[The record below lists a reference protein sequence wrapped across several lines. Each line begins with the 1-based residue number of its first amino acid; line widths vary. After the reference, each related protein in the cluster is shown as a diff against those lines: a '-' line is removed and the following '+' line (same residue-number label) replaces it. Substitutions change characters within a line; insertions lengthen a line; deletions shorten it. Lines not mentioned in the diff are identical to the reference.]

1 MSFKVSESFYNVG
14 LSILFSLNRCH
25 YLRSLCL
32 TLSYFQRG
40 SKGAYHIKQQKT
52 APFST
57 DSCRYN
63 IHSVGTLRDAT
74 VVDTTGAGDA
84 FIAGYIMSLVA
95 QNLPFDHCISFD
107 RDSSTSNAND
117 DISDDALCNLTM
129 FRLRF
134 ASWVSGRKLGGPG
147 AQGAL
152 PSAKDVDEC
161 LGVTYASVQEKLALL
176 VG

>member
-1 MSFKVSESFYNVG
+1 MAREVANEVIVG
-14 LSILFSLNRCH
+14 EIHLYQPGVGGHEVVVETNAGEGI
-25 YLRSLCL
+25 
-32 TLSYFQRG
+32 G
-40 SKGAYHIKQQKT
+40 M
-52 APFST
+52 T
-57 DSCRYN
+57 DADYEKA
-63 IHSVGTLRDAT
+63 GAT

-107 RDSSTSNAND
+107 RGDSSSNSNANGD
-117 DISDDALCNLTM
+117 TSDDALCNLTM

-134 ASWVSGRKLGGPG
+134 ASWVAGRKLGGPG

-152 PSAKDVDEC
+152 PSAKDVDEY
-161 LGVTYASVQEKLALL
+161 LGVTYPSVQEKLAVL

>member
-1 MSFKVSESFYNVG
+1 MTMAYRSNSSFNRFNSSQFVSNV
-14 LSILFSLNRCH
+14 SSH
-25 YLRSLCL
+25 SYCL
-32 TLSYFQRG
+32 ASKRG

-52 APFST
+52 APFSN

-63 IHSVGTLRDAT
+63 VHSVGTLRDAT

-107 RDSSTSNAND
+107 RDSSNSNAD
-117 DISDDALCNLTM
+117 VDISDDALCNLTM
-129 FRLRF
+129 FRLQF
-134 ASWVSGRKLGGPG
+134 ASWVAGRKLGGPG

-161 LGVTYASVQEKLALL
+161 LGITYASIQEKLALL

>member
-1 MSFKVSESFYNVG
+1 MTMAHAVHVILSTNSSQFVSDVCS
-14 LSILFSLNRCH
+14 H
-25 YLRSLCL
+25 
-32 TLSYFQRG
+32 SYFLIDKRG

-63 IHSVGTLRDAT
+63 VHSVGTLLDAT

-107 RDSSTSNAND
+107 RDSSSSSNSNANN
-117 DISDDALCNLTM
+117 DISDDTLCDLTV

-134 ASWVSGRKLGGPG
+134 ASWVAGRKLGGPG

-161 LGVTYASVQEKLALL
+161 LGITYASVQEKLALL

>member
-1 MSFKVSESFYNVG
+1 MAYRTHPSFQK
-14 LSILFSLNRCH
+14 
-25 YLRSLCL
+25 LRSCHLPVAYVCCHSLLCL
-32 TLSYFQRG
+32 PCRG
-40 SKGAYHIKQQKT
+40 SRGAYHIKRQKT

-63 IHSVGTLRDAT
+63 VHSVGILRDAT

-107 RDSSTSNAND
+107 RDNGNAHDNT
-117 DISDDALCNLTM
+117 SDDALCNLTM

-134 ASWVSGRKLGGPG
+134 ASWVAGRKLGGPG

-161 LGVTYASVQEKLALL
+161 LGTTYASVQEMLGVL

>member
-1 MSFKVSESFYNVG
+1 MTMAHAVHVILSTNSSQFVSDVCS
-14 LSILFSLNRCH
+14 H
-25 YLRSLCL
+25 
-32 TLSYFQRG
+32 SYFLIDKRG

-57 DSCRYN
+57 DACRYN
-63 IHSVGTLRDAT
+63 VHSVGTLRNAT

-84 FIAGYIMSLVA
+84 FIAGYNMSLVA

-107 RDSSTSNAND
+107 RDNSSNNNNADD

-134 ASWVSGRKLGGPG
+134 ASWVAGRKLGGPG

-152 PSAKDVDEC
+152 PFAKDVDEC
-161 LGVTYASVQEKLALL
+161 LGITYASVQEKLALL

>member
-1 MSFKVSESFYNVG
+1 
-14 LSILFSLNRCH
+14 
-25 YLRSLCL
+25 
-32 TLSYFQRG
+32 
-40 SKGAYHIKQQKT
+40 
-52 APFST
+52 
-57 DSCRYN
+57 
-63 IHSVGTLRDAT
+63 
-74 VVDTTGAGDA
+74 
-84 FIAGYIMSLVA
+84 MSLVA

-107 RDSSTSNAND
+107 RDDSNSNAD
-117 DISDDALCNLTM
+117 GDDALCNLTM

-134 ASWVSGRKLGGPG
+134 ASWVARRKLGGPG